1 MQRSD
6 RLRGLVITV
15 GLMGF
20 ATEAPAQQRVD
31 TAGAQRPP
39 ALLQDYIMFSVTAP
53 PPELE
58 LDPFYRKY
66 TDAHGIPIVSSEKLP
81 DAALLM
87 ARDIVQFMLANRPD
101 LRKELIRKR
110 WKVAIMA
117 ETEVTYDIP
126 EHRKYRVLPKI
137 DDERLTDEQRANYYK
152 PGGVGTMTGEEYWN
166 ARGRGFG
173 GEPDGENTTSCA
185 EENLLGYPGT
195 RYFGSSICVHE
206 FSHGIMRGAIYT
218 VDPEYRG
225 AVEDAYRAAKDQG
238 LPSAQGYP
246 GNNFNEYWA
255 TGVEAWVFGSGRD
268 RQGLLDADPRL
279 YELVRQVIPDSKMPG
294 NVYVGRRRQPRSQ
307 GQGG

>member
-1 MQRSD
+1 MRRTTRASYF
-6 RLRGLVITV
+6 LVAAGLLFIAPRGSAQ
-15 GLMGF
+15 GRGD
-20 ATEAPAQQRVD
+20 APA
-31 TAGAQRPP
+31 GARPP
-39 ALLQDYIMFSVTAP
+39 ALLQDYVTFSVTVP
-53 PPELE
+53 PAALE
-58 LDPFYRKY
+58 LDAFYRKY
-66 TDAHGIPIVSSEKLP
+66 TDALGVPIVSSEKVP

-101 LRKELIRKR
+101 LRRELIRKK

-126 EHRKYRVLPKI
+126 EHREYRLLPKI

-185 EENLLGYPGT
+185 EENLLGYLGT

-218 VDPEYRG
+218 VDPEYRE
-225 AVEDAYRAAKDQG
+225 AVEAAYLAAKQQG
-238 LPSAQGYP
+238 LSSAQGYP

-255 TGVEAWVFGSGRD
+255 TGIEAWVFGSGRD
-268 RQGLLDADPRL
+268 RQSLLEADPRL
-279 YELVRQVIPDSKMPG
+279 YELVRQVIPDTKMPG
-294 NVYVGRRRQPRSQ
+294 NVYVGRRRQGR
-307 GQGG
+307 GNG